1 MGTNTRSHR
10 ADSTR
15 ISALAEAWDSDK
27 LACEG
32 FEADDSLKRE
42 ETRLRDDQLAGS
54 WKADVACLWLRA
66 LSAAA
71 VLFLLLQLVSACHRR
86 DPDVVGG
93 GKATLDLSSS
103 SFQDGAMPKQFT
115 CDGADASPSL
125 TWTSPPPATRSVAL
139 IMNDRDAPHGTFV
152 HWVIFDLPG
161 DKRALPEGLANHPQL
176 EDGSTQG
183 HNDFDKTGYG
193 GPCPSGSSA
202 HHYVFVVYALDAK
215 LGLPPGATR
224 RQVEAAMQSHILA
237 HGELVAHYKH

>member
-1 MGTNTRSHR
+1 MLVRES
-10 ADSTR
+10 
-15 ISALAEAWDSDK
+15 
-27 LACEG
+27 
-32 FEADDSLKRE
+32 FEAGYSLKRE
-42 ETRLRDDQLAGS
+42 ETSLRDDQSAGS
-54 WKADVACLWLRA
+54 WKVDGASLWQRE
-66 LSAAA
+66 LSAAF

-93 GKATLDLSSS
+93 GTATLNLSSS
-103 SFQDGAMPKQFT
+103 SFQDGVIPKRFT
-115 CDGADASPSL
+115 CDGADASPPLMWS
-125 TWTSPPPATRSVAL
+125 SPPPATRSVAL
-139 IMNDRDAPHGTFV
+139 IMNDRDAPFGTFV

-161 DKRALPEGLANHPQL
+161 DKRALPEGLANHPPL

-237 HGELVAHYKH
+237 HGELVARYKH